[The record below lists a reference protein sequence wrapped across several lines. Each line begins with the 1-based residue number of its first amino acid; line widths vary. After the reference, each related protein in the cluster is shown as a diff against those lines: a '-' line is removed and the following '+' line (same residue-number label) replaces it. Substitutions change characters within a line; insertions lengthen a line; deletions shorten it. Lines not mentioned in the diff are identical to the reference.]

1 MSLDAHIPSLTSDA
15 PLLDAAYRIAATDLL
30 RSIAP
35 YKGGLLGYDASVFM
49 AGEWYATPW
58 TRDAAINV
66 WNGAGL
72 FYPTVAR
79 DTLRAVLARR
89 GETPIID
96 GEYWDAIIWAVG
108 AWAYY
113 LQSGDRT
120 FLSEALDATRNSLLL
135 FESTEFCPESGLF
148 RGPAVYGD
156 GVGAYPDIYAHIAD
170 NGSVLIVNATGEQE
184 DIAVQN
190 LRWEHISKQLEYFIK
205 SPTLL
210 LRQVLPGMQRERF
223 GRIIHLGS
231 ASVDVTPPG
240 SSAYVVAKSGQLG
253 LARAWAR
260 ELAPWGITVNTV
272 APGWVPVER
281 HAGVPDAVRQAYSST
296 VPLRRLGRPDEVSA
310 AVSFLVSEGASFI
323 PAPG

>member
-1 MSLDAHIPSLTSDA
+1 MST
-15 PLLDAAYRIAATDLL
+15 
-30 RSIAP
+30 SIADP
-35 YKGGLLGYDASVFM
+35 GLPAPTARVALVTGSSRGLG
-49 AGEWYATPW
+49 
-58 TRDAAINV
+58 
-66 WNGAGL
+66 
-72 FYPTVAR
+72 
-79 DTLRAVLARR
+79 
-89 GETPIID
+89 
-96 GEYWDAIIWAVG
+96 
-108 AWAYY
+108 
-113 LQSGDRT
+113 
-120 FLSEALDATRNSLLL
+120 
-135 FESTEFCPESGLF
+135 
-148 RGPAVYGD
+148 
-156 GVGAYPDIYAHIAD
+156 AHIAYALAAD
-170 NGSVLIVNATGEQE
+170 DMTVAVNYRTDMVGAKSVVDGIRARGGRAAAFQGDVTDESDVADLIRGIDQWAGNVSVLIVNATGEQE

-240 SSAYVVAKSGQLG
+240 SSAYVAAKSGQLG

-323 PAPG
+323 TGARIRIDGGLTAD

>member
-1 MSLDAHIPSLTSDA
+1 MSLDARVPSLTSDA
-15 PLLDAAYRIAATDLL
+15 PLLDAAYRVAATDLL

-35 YKGGLLGYDASVFM
+35 YKGGLVDYDTSVFM

-79 DTLRAVLARR
+79 DTLRSVLGRR

-113 LQSGDRT
+113 LQSGDRI
-120 FLSEALDATRNSLLL
+120 FLHEALDATRNSLLL

-170 NGSVLIVNATGEQE
+170 NDSSIKLWSETNTELRTPIGEGIPMHALSTNCLYVE
-184 DIAVQN
+184 AYRIA
-190 LRWEHISKQLEYFIK
+190 EE
-205 SPTLL
+205 
-210 LRQVLPGMQRERF
+210 M
-223 GRIIHLGS
+223 
-231 ASVDVTPPG
+231 
-240 SSAYVVAKSGQLG
+240 
-253 LARAWAR
+253 AR
-260 ELAPWGITVNTV
+260 ELGEAPDPKWLQRRTELRATINRCFWIDDVGRYRYLVDPFGGSDVQEGLGHAFALLFGIVERDQIERILQNLHV
-272 APGWVPVER
+272 APAWAY
-281 HAGVPDAVRQAYSST
+281 HAFGHHST
-296 VPLRRLGRPDEVSA
+296 D
-310 AVSFLVSEGASFI
+310 I
-323 PAPG
+323 